1 MEQLNKA
8 IRVTGLSFAYEG
20 YAVLQDVN
28 VEIETGKLTFIL
40 GRNGSGKS
48 TFLRILAGLL
58 PIQQGIATVF
68 GADSKTLSH
77 IQRARIMGFLNQQ
90 HKPVF
95 PFSVED
101 VVLTG
106 RVGFVK
112 YIPGKSDR
120 QAVLLAMEKA
130 GILHL
135 KSRKY
140 TELSG
145 GEQQLVMI
153 ARVLAQEPKILLLDE
168 PTSHLDFCNQSHLL
182 SLLKKLSTEGLTVV
196 AVLHDPNLAFVY
208 GDDFLFAKDNQIIRA
223 SDSMNA
229 WDLPFLKTIYHGNLK
244 TVPYNGRA
252 LLIPDLD

>member
-8 IRVTGLSFAYEG
+8 IRVTGLSFAYDG
-20 YAVLQDVN
+20 FAVLQDVN

-58 PIQQGIATVF
+58 PVQQGNAAILGV
-68 GADSKTLSH
+68 DSKLLSN
-77 IQRARIMGFLNQQ
+77 IERARIMGFLNQQ

-101 VVLTG
+101 VLLTG
-106 RVGFVK
+106 RAGFVK
-112 YIPGKSDR
+112 FIPGKSDR

-135 KSRKY
+135 KFRKY

-182 SLLKKLSTEGLTVV
+182 ALLKKLSSEGLTVV
-196 AVLHDPNLAFVY
+196 AVLHDPNLAFIY
-208 GDDFLFAKDNQIIRA
+208 GDDFLFAKDKQIIH
-223 SDSMNA
+223 SGDSMNA
-229 WDLPFLKTIYHGNLK
+229 WDLAFLKTIYHGNLH
-244 TVPYNGRA
+244 TIPYKGRA
-252 LLIPDLD
+252 LLIPYSD